1 MVPNLHDTGEFPT
14 GFTGLE
20 LLASTTV
27 ALVFGLVIGGLAC
40 AFSWHLAREARW
52 QSLPQRPVNGGYRFG
67 LAAQA
72 MAPLVWERSSGRP
85 QRGRHRQGRY
95 PVDRLGTVE
104 TN

>member
-40 AFSWHLAREARW
+40 AFS
-52 QSLPQRPVNGGYRFG
+52 
-67 LAAQA
+67 
-72 MAPLVWERSSGRP
+72 
-85 QRGRHRQGRY
+85 
-95 PVDRLGTVE
+95 
-104 TN
+104 